1 MSLGNNMILASGA
14 VIEPENVSVPV
25 VTGTVETGQTLTG
38 TDGAWNTS
46 GDFTRQWQRGS
57 DTTSWSNISGA
68 TNSTYV
74 LTSNDAG
81 YKFRFAVTLTNDA
94 GTATANSVQTNT
106 QAGQWYSTG
115 TGGNTTWTAGPGVD
129 TVSIFGIGQGGQGS
143 SYCNQVTSGVGGGGG
158 AAGYSNSVSVTPGQT
173 YYVNFQSYQQ
183 SGQYGWSFYGYVNGI
198 TSSSAGQNSPESSYL
213 FYMNSA
219 DNGSPT
225 AGSTSKSKADT
236 KNNGGNGSPNNSSA
250 GGGAGGYSGVGG
262 AGGSGN
268 QTSGSSGSGGGG
280 GGGCGMAA
288 YANGGG
294 GGGPG
299 GGGVGINGEG
309 PSGAGG
315 TWNNPTFEGGKG
327 GSSGSDGGDA
337 TYQNTTSGKAGGNY
351 GSGGGGGGAW
361 YGWGPCSGAGQY
373 APAAIRII
381 WGSGRAYPSTN
392 TADV

>member
-14 VIEPENVSVPV
+14 VIEPENLSVPV

-57 DTTSWSNISGA
+57 DATSWSNISGA

-74 LTSNDAG
+74 LTSGDAG
-81 YKFRFAVTLTNDA
+81 YKFRLSVTLTNDA
-94 GTATANSVQTNT
+94 GTATATSAQTDT
-106 QAGQWYSTG
+106 QAGQWYATG
-115 TGGNTTWTAGPGVD
+115 TSGSTSWTAPPGV
-129 TVSIFGIGQGGQGS
+129 TSVSIFGVGKGANGA

-158 AAGYSNSVSVTPGQT
+158 AGGYSNNVSVTGGQT
-173 YYVNFQSYQQ
+173 YYINWQEYYQ
-183 SGQYGWSFYGYVNGI
+183 SGQYGWSFYGNVNGI
-198 TSSSAGQNSPESSYL
+198 TSSSSGSSAPESTYL

-219 DNGSPT
+219 ETPGKGVAT
-225 AGSTSKSKADT
+225 KSKADT
-236 KNNGGNGSPNNSSA
+236 KNDGGTGSPNDSS
-250 GGGAGGYSGVGG
+250 GGAGAGGYSGAGG
-262 AGGSGN
+262 SGGSGN
-268 QTSGSSGSGGGG
+268 QTSGSDGAGGAGGGA
-280 GGGCGMAA
+280 CGMAS
-288 YANGGG
+288 YSSSGG

-299 GGGVGINGEG
+299 GGGVGLNGEG

-315 TWNNPTFEGGKG
+315 TFSSPTFGGGKG
-327 GSSGSDGGDA
+327 GSSGGDGGDA
-337 TYQNTTSGKAGGNY
+337 TQSNTTNGKDGGNY

-361 YGWGPCSGAGQY
+361 YGWGPCSGNGSGG
-373 APAAIRII
+373 PAAIRII

>member
-1 MSLGNNMILASGA
+1 MSLGNNMILASGT

-57 DTTSWSNISGA
+57 DATSWSNISGA

-81 YKFRFAVTLTNDA
+81 YRFRFAVTLTNDA
-94 GTATANSVQTNT
+94 GTATANSVQTGT
-106 QAGQWYSTG
+106 QAGQWYSTSSG
-115 TGGNTTWTAGPGVD
+115 SNTSWTAPAGV
-129 TVSIFGIGQGGQGS
+129 TQISIFGVGQGGQGS

-158 AAGYSNSVSVTPGQT
+158 AAGYSNNVSVTPGQT
-173 YYVNFQSYQQ
+173 YYVNFQQYYQ
-183 SGQYGWSFYGYVNGI
+183 SGQNGWTFYANVSGI
-198 TSSSAGQNSPESSYL
+198 TSSSAGASAPESSYL

-219 DNGSPT
+219 ESPGKGV
-225 AGSTSKSKADT
+225 ASKSKADT
-236 KNNGGNGSPNNSSA
+236 KNDGGQGSPNNSS
-250 GGGAGGYSGVGG
+250 GGAGAGGYTG
-262 AGGSGN
+262 AGGSGG
-268 QTSGSSGSGGGG
+268 SGNTTAGDDGAGGGGGGACGMASYSNSGGGG
-280 GGGCGMAA
+280 G
-288 YANGGG
+288 
-294 GGGPG
+294 PS
-299 GGGVGINGEG
+299 GGGVGLNGEG

-315 TWNNPTFEGGKG
+315 TWNSPTFGGGKG
-327 GSSGSDGGDA
+327 GSGGDDGGDA
-337 TYQNTTSGKAGGNY
+337 TQQNTTSGKNGGNY

-361 YGWGPCSGAGQY
+361 YGWGPCSPAGQN

>member
-57 DTTSWSNISGA
+57 DATSWSNISGA

-74 LTSNDAG
+74 ISGADAG
-81 YKFRFAVTLTNDA
+81 YKFRFSVTLTNDA
-94 GTATANSVQTNT
+94 GTATANSVQTDT
-106 QAGQWYSTG
+106 QPGQWYG
-115 TGGNTTWTAGPGVD
+115 TGSGSNTTWTAPPGV
-129 TVSIFGIGQGGQGS
+129 TSISIFGVGQGASGS

-183 SGQYGWSFYGYVNGI
+183 SSQYGWSFYGYVNGI

-250 GGGAGGYSGVGG
+250 GGGAGG
-262 AGGSGN
+262 
-268 QTSGSSGSGGGG
+268 
-280 GGGCGMAA
+280 
-288 YANGGG
+288 
-294 GGGPG
+294 
-299 GGGVGINGEG
+299 
-309 PSGAGG
+309 

-327 GSSGSDGGDA
+327 GSGGGDGGDA
-337 TYQNTTSGKAGGNY
+337 TYQNTTSGKNGGNY

-361 YGWGPCSGAGQY
+361 YGWGPCSGAGQN
-373 APAAIRII
+373 APSAIRII